1 MRNTG
6 KLALRKIKS
15 AGWLFLSFFLSAHD
29 LLAGSYQIYDY
40 PSYSTGTWP
49 SNLKIQTFFQGI
61 NGNIVTGY
69 ANAGRNEAFSLN
81 LTTGIWA
88 NYGSGRYLFNNDG
101 NMAFG
106 ERDSSVLSPDYRFV
120 VNLFSG
126 TVLANPSL
134 TFQPRDINSEK
145 LIGSSSFVEG
155 GQSLTKGVI
164 YSVANQNQSSH
175 QYSNFISTEFY
186 SVTGDKIFGKA
197 TANTGDSKYFIFD
210 STALAFQD
218 LQLPSD
224 VTWTDSDGTRILG
237 FSNTNGYN
245 QNVVFDL
252 PSMNVIPLSLPN
264 INLQASTIHGDHV
277 VGYFYDDSQLIYRS
291 LVYTIPE
298 PSSLSLLLIG
308 VAGVASRRLLKRR
321 S

>member
-1 MRNTG
+1 MRDKG
-6 KLALRKIKS
+6 KIALTKIKS
-15 AGWLFLSFFLSAHD
+15 ASWLFLSFFLGAHD
-29 LLAGSYQIYDY
+29 LRAGSYQIYDY
-40 PSYSTGTWP
+40 PFYSTGSWP
-49 SNLKIQTFFQGI
+49 SSLKIQTFFQGI
-61 NGNIVTGY
+61 NGNTVTGF
-69 ANAGRNEAFSLN
+69 ANAGKNEAFSLN
-81 LTTGIWA
+81 LTTGIWN

-106 ERDSSVLSPDYRFV
+106 EKDSSVLSPDTRFV
-120 VNLFSG
+120 VNLVSG
-126 TVLANPSL
+126 IVLVNPSL
-134 TFQPRDINSEK
+134 TFQPRDINSDK
-145 LIGSSSFVEG
+145 LIGSSRFVEG
-155 GQSLTKGVI
+155 GQSVTKGVI
-164 YSVANQNQSSH
+164 YSMANQNQSSH

-210 STALAFQD
+210 STALIFQE

-264 INLQASTIHGDHV
+264 INLQASTIHGDLV

-298 PSSLSLLLIG
+298 PSSLSLLL
-308 VAGVASRRLLKRR
+308 AGGAVLAAGRRRY
-321 S
+321 